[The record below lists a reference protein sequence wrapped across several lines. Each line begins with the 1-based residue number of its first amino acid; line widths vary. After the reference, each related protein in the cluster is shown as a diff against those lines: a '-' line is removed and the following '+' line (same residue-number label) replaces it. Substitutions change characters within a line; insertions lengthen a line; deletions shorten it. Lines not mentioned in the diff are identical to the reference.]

1 MKPMESGEI
10 ASLSDNIESD
20 IEDTLKLQ
28 RPKTN

>member
-1 MKPMESGEI
+1 MESGEI